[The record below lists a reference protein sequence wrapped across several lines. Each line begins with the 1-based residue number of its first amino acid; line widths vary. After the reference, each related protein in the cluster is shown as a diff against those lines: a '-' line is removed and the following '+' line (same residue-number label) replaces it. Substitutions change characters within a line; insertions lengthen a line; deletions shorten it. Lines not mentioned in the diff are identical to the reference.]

1 MSLLPYMGAYVVLSL
16 DPIKSVE
23 QIDDDIVQEQA
34 RALECGRYVAAATWE
49 IHPLGAFTAQRT
61 LIWDFVTQGLPPEDP
76 ETGFQPYMTVPIHP
90 NTLHPESRRPVETLP
105 PLPWDNCYHASIHR
119 LDSAMCMTK
128 DIDADPQSCFSPPE
142 SQVIDAYLAAD
153 SGYATRVR
161 RAKLAGEPAPDPHF
175 VSANILRMIRMANK
189 WRRED
194 GKPWWLVT
202 REDAHAN
209 MARRAIE
216 GDSIFEDDGG
226 NEDGSVAL
234 RLSDGAEQASE
245 PFEGATPD
253 APPTHEAV
261 SAVPPVADAGASASD
276 SSESS
281 YESDFKDVVAG
292 ILLGI
297 NTASSNL
304 PWLHVE
310 SYDIRQFD
318 APPDPT
324 GFFEELKKLEKIKTD
339 YVERQKARL
348 EEVKRQDAEYI
359 ASIEARRKADR
370 PRRCNVVVEVKKIS
384 SAPLGK
390 LATILRARLLRQGST
405 PSASFESGE
414 VRSGSRWSRMFSLR
428 RRASPNVASSDM

>member
-1 MSLLPYMGAYVVLSL
+1 MSLLPYMGAYVVVSL
-16 DPIKSVE
+16 DPVKSVE

-34 RALECGRYVAAATWE
+34 RALECGKYVAAATWE

-76 ETGFQPYMTVPIHP
+76 ETGFEPYMTVPIHP

-119 LDSAMCMTK
+119 LDSAMCVTK

-153 SGYATRVR
+153 LGYATRVR

-175 VSANILRMIRMANK
+175 VSANVLRMIRIANK

-209 MARRAIE
+209 MARRELE
-216 GDSIFEDDGG
+216 GESTFEDAEDGG
-226 NEDGSVAL
+226 AAL
-234 RLSDGAEQASE
+234 QSSDSAVKPSKPPAGAK
-245 PFEGATPD
+245 PD
-253 APPTHEAV
+253 APSTHDAT
-261 SAVPPVADAGASASD
+261 SAVPPVAGAGASASY

-359 ASIEARRKADR
+359 ASIEARRMADK
-370 PRRCNVVVEVKKIS
+370 PRRCNIVVEVKKIS
-384 SAPLGK
+384 SAPFVK
-390 LATILRARLLRQGST
+390 LATILRARLPRQRST
-405 PSASFESGE
+405 PSDSFESE
-414 VRSGSRWSRMFSLR
+414 KVRSGSRWSRMFSLLR
-428 RRASPNVASSDM
+428 GTSPN